1 VSIVF
6 EFDYRPYA
14 PRGLMA
20 LDVNLRKVATFDGRD
35 TRRYETEFS
44 EALSKRARAEEL
56 QKKHPK
62 RWRCSER
69 ILRRVRSLYR
79 KARNVVIDRC
89 WKLAKKGDLQS
100 VEAEVRDRLRG
111 PRRPPGEHQ
120 RKGQED

>member
-1 VSIVF
+1 
-6 EFDYRPYA
+6 
-14 PRGLMA
+14 L
-20 LDVNLRKVATFDGRD
+20 N
-35 TRRYETEFS
+35 
-44 EALSKRARAEEL
+44 KRARAEEL

-62 RWRCSER
+62 RWRYSER

-89 WKLAKKGDLQS
+89 WKLARKVDLQS